1 MMKTKQDDNQPGREV
16 SEGNFDDADNHP
28 CKLDDDH
35 GGGDDDEGEGEEES
49 EGEEENVVAD
59 VLLSPPIRCTAG

>member
-16 SEGNFDDADNHP
+16 SDDVDNDP

-35 GGGDDDEGEGEEES
+35 GGGDDDEGEGEEEA

-59 VLLSPPIRCTAG
+59 VLLPPPIRCTAG